1 MGLIDTHA
9 HLADKS
15 LASQLTDVLDRAGKA
30 GVTQMICVAVD
41 AETAGQAIAIAEAN
55 PMVWASAGIHP
66 NYAHEA
72 APDHWPQIVEHS
84 NHSRVCALGETGLD
98 LHWDDCPFEV
108 QQANFERHWELSRQ
122 TDLPLIIHM
131 RDCEREML
139 AALEKQAALKAPLRG
154 VMHSFAGST
163 ETAEQCLAHG
173 LYISFAGMLTY
184 KKSDELRKTAK
195 TIPLDRLLVETDCP
209 YLTPEPNRSKRP
221 NEPAFVTHTAKCL
234 AETIGISTKEL
245 GEITTENAKRLFWRM
260 ADGQ

>member
-15 LASQLTDVLDRAGKA
+15 LASQLAEVLERASKA
-30 GVTQMICVAVD
+30 GVSQMICVAVD
-41 AETAGQAIAIAEAN
+41 AETASQAIAIAEAN
-55 PMVWASAGIHP
+55 HPIWASVGIHP

-72 APDHWPQIVEHS
+72 SPDQWPRIVEYS
-84 NHSRVCALGETGLD
+84 NHPRVCALGETGLD
-98 LHWDDCPFEV
+98 RHWDDCPFEI

-131 RDCEREML
+131 RDCEPEML
-139 AALEKQAALKAPLRG
+139 VALEKQAVIKAPLRG

-163 ETAEQCLAHG
+163 ETAQQCLAYG

-195 TIPLDRLLVETDCP
+195 TIPLDRILVETDCP
-209 YLTPEPNRSKRP
+209 YLTPEPNRSRRP
-221 NEPAFVTHTAKCL
+221 NEPAFVAFTAKCL

-245 GEITTENAKRLFWRM
+245 AAITTENAKRLFWRM
-260 ADGQ
+260 AD